1 MQSKPK
7 AAKGKMQRGFM
18 DAAQNQKVR
27 AWACRARITPVT
39 AGAGEMPWGMVRAA
53 AAALL
58 PVMAVAMALATP
70 LAAQEADA
78 EKGQALFASYCA
90 QCHGADAKG
99 GGPMAEMLAI
109 ETPDLTVLSR
119 GNDGVFPTFE
129 VATKID
135 GRAQVL
141 AHGGDMPLFGPFL
154 DSDQFV
160 ALSLPNGQPMMTGL
174 PLANVLVYLE
184 SIQAE

>member
-1 MQSKPK
+1 M
-7 AAKGKMQRGFM
+7 
-18 DAAQNQKVR
+18 
-27 AWACRARITPVT
+27 
-39 AGAGEMPWGMVRAA
+39 AA
-53 AAALL
+53 A
-58 PVMAVAMALATP
+58 MTTAMAMP

-119 GNDGVFPTFE
+119 SNDGIFPTFV

-135 GRAQVL
+135 GRAGVL
-141 AHGGDMPLFGPFL
+141 AHGGDMPIFGPFL
-154 DSDQFV
+154 ESDQNI
-160 ALSLPNGQPMMTGL
+160 AIALPNGQPMMTGL